1 MFELAAKFTEKCEH
15 SCDMVG
21 CLLRPYYSHSNILLC
36 SAASQIQHEMGEE
49 EEAEEITLTNQKR
62 NGIFSGMFHWQPTAS
77 EYLSLFNPPKQSN

>member
-1 MFELAAKFTEKCEH
+1 MFELAAMFTEKCEH

-49 EEAEEITLTNQKR
+49 EEAEEITFR
-62 NGIFSGMFHWQPTAS
+62 NHKGGIFSGMFHSMNFIGNQ
-77 EYLSLFNPPKQSN
+77 LHLNI